1 MGEQEEALLVVA
13 VYTFVVIV
21 STLPFLITYLFIR
34 ISRTIK
40 RANKVIEYLYESET
54 ESRKYHE

>member
-1 MGEQEEALLVVA
+1 MGEQEEALLVIA
-13 VYTFVVIV
+13 VYAFVVIV

-40 RANKVIEYLYESET
+40 RANKVIEYLYEAET
-54 ESRKYHE
+54 EARKYH